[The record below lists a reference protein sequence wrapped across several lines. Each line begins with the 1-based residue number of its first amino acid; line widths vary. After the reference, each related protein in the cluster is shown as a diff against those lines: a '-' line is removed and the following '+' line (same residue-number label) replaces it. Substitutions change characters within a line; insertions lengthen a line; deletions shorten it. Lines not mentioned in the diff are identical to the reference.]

1 MTYKELNGLHILRI
15 INQKLNRDDLIKY
28 DLIKIYFRN

>member
-1 MTYKELNGLHILRI
+1 MLETNESHTLKI
-15 INQKLNRDDLIKY
+15 ISQKLNQDDLIKY